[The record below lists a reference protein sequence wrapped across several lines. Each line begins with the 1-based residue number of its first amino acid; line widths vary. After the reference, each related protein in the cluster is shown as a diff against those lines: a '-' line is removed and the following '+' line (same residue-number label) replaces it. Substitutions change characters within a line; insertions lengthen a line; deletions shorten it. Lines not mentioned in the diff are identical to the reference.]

1 MQAAPKSLELDNAEK
16 TGARRRYE
24 QEGAYG
30 RDTSRMIDNQ
40 APGGEMTLKDRPP
53 SSAAEGDIGVMSGAM
68 PATTDH
74 LRGGVLKRTG
84 SIPHIGA

>member
-16 TGARRRYE
+16 KGARHQYE
-24 QEGAYG
+24 QEAAYG

-40 APGGEMTLKDRPP
+40 APSGEMTLKDRAP
-53 SSAAEGDIGVMSGAM
+53 SSTAEGDIGVMSGAM

-84 SIPHIGA
+84 SILYVGA